1 MAQDQDNKKP
11 QFFTPEQI
19 RRILLDPK
27 TRAGDNPTLYR
38 IGCWLIRNP
47 DDPHLQDFFGY
58 LLNRQN
64 ERCVISGDE
73 FWPNYPIAG
82 TIVLGPGM
90 TQFAYMPNGDP
101 VCFTDDRIY
110 CGTGVFGRTGGSK
123 SSLIRIP
130 VIEWAKRG
138 YLVIVFQ
145 SKDEYADLATMPEL
159 KGQVLPLRASETMI
173 SIFEEHKGTK
183 KTDHTNAMLD
193 NASRS
198 YERLY
203 AQRLSHDILEQ
214 LYRRLQPGYSPPL
227 AELIDAHE
235 QFRPGR
241 GSVEAQYRESML
253 FTWREIHNSFG
264 AIFDYYKSDFF
275 ECLAQWRGLVTIQI
289 DAPVAAFTFYAMLFV
304 YYFYLTRKSFGIK
317 LDLLPPVV
325 IVFEDATML
334 TSGNELH
341 GESPL
346 TSIAFMARQYKMGF
360 VYANHTLSASPR
372 LLANLESIFVL
383 GMSDQDPHRIQQLLT
398 CTPDQAARVSTL
410 QPGEAIARIP
420 SMWPQPVYCRF
431 PYIYPPRKLTEDE
444 RLSIVGPFLNSI
456 TSVKYVGYGL
466 PVIIV
471 PKQTSPLQPQR
482 SVPVPDSEEIQM
494 LTLAAMDKPQ
504 QLCKIYDQMGVN
516 RRDGRKIVNNLELKG
531 LLRIYAFSTGK
542 VGGQVNYPEV
552 TDTGWQI
559 LAAKGFTQPLPRTGG
574 GFLHNLCAKLVT
586 VAEKA
591 QGRNVQY
598 EVDIYGKRL
607 DVESRDGKSGER
619 TFFNIGISSP
629 AREADSIDAT
639 VKLPALTG
647 NKFVFIGLDN
657 AFVKQVKDA
666 LKAKGWKKE
675 VINKL
680 DMRVIGDFITD

>member
-1 MAQDQDNKKP
+1 MNNNDDNKMLRHLM
-11 QFFTPEQI
+11 PEQI

-47 DDPHLQDFFGY
+47 DDQHLQDLFGH
-58 LLNRQN
+58 LLSKQN
-64 ERCVISGDE
+64 ERFVISGDV
-73 FWPNYPIAG
+73 FWPNYPAAG
-82 TIVLGPGM
+82 SIVLGHGM
-90 TQFAYMPNGDP
+90 TQFAYMPTGDP
-101 VCFTDDRIY
+101 VAFTDDRIF
-110 CGTGVFGRTGGSK
+110 CGIGVFGRTGGSK

-159 KGQVLPLRASETMI
+159 KGKVLPLRASETMI
-173 SIFEEHKGTK
+173 SIFQEHKGTK
-183 KTDHTNAMLD
+183 KSDHTNAMLD
-193 NASRS
+193 NAGRS

-227 AELIDAHE
+227 AELINAHE
-235 QFRPGR
+235 EFRPGR

-253 FTWREIHNSFG
+253 YTWREIHNSFG
-264 AIFDYYKSDFF
+264 TIFDYYQSDFF
-275 ECLAQWRGLVTIQI
+275 ERLAQWRGLVTVQI
-289 DAPVAAFTFYAMLFV
+289 DGPVAAFTFYVMCFV
-304 YYFYLTRKSFGIK
+304 YYFYLTRKSPGIK

-325 IVFEDATML
+325 IVLEDATLL

-360 VYANHTLSASPR
+360 VYANHTLSVSAR

-383 GMSDQDPHRIQQLLT
+383 GMSDQDPRRIQQLLT
-398 CTPDQAARVSTL
+398 CKPEQAACVPML
-410 QPGEAIARIP
+410 QPGEAIARVP
-420 SMWPQPVYCRF
+420 SMCPQPVYCRF
-431 PYIYPPRKLTEDE
+431 PYIYPPRKLTEEE
-444 RLSIVGPFLNSI
+444 RLSIVSPFLNSI
-456 TSVKYVGYGL
+456 TAIKYVEYGL
-466 PVIIV
+466 PVNIL
-471 PKQTSPLQPQR
+471 PKQTLIPQPN
-482 SVPVPDSEEIQM
+482 VPEPDSKEIQM
-494 LTLAAMDKPQ
+494 LTMAAMDKPQ
-504 QLCKIYDQMGVN
+504 QLCKIYDLLGVN
-516 RRDGRKIVNNLELKG
+516 RRDGRKIVDNLELKG
-531 LLRIYAFSTGK
+531 LLRIHTFSTGK
-542 VGGQVNYPEV
+542 VGGQVSYPEV
-552 TDTGWQI
+552 MDIGWQV
-559 LAAKGFTQPLPRTGG
+559 LETKGFVKPLPLTGG

-586 VAEKA
+586 AAEKA
-591 QGRNVQY
+591 QGRNVRY

-607 DVESRDGKSGER
+607 DVESRDGKTGER

-629 AREADSIDAT
+629 DREADSIDAI
-639 VKLPALTG
+639 VKMPVLTG
-647 NKFVFIGLDN
+647 NKFVFVGLDN

-680 DMRVIGDFITD
+680 EMRVIGDYITD

>member
-1 MAQDQDNKKP
+1 MTPDQDNKRP
-11 QFFTPEQI
+11 QYFTPEQI

-38 IGCWLIRNP
+38 IGCRLIRNP
-47 DDPHLQDFFGY
+47 DDSELQDLFGY
-58 LLNRQN
+58 LLNKQN
-64 ERCVISGDE
+64 ERFVISGDV

-82 TIVLGPGM
+82 TIVLGRGM
-90 TQFAYMPNGDP
+90 TQFAYMPTGDP
-101 VCFTDDRIY
+101 VAFTDDRIF
-110 CGTGVFGRTGGSK
+110 CGIGVFGRTGGSK

-159 KGQVLPLRASETMI
+159 KGKVLPLRANETMI
-173 SIFEEHKGTK
+173 SIFQEHKGTK
-183 KTDHTNAMLD
+183 KGDHTNAMLD
-193 NASRS
+193 NTGRS

-203 AQRLSHDILEQ
+203 APRLSHDILEQ
-214 LYRRLQPGYSPPL
+214 LYRRLQPGYNPPL

-235 QFRPGR
+235 KFRPGR

-253 FTWREIHNSFG
+253 YTWREIHNSFG
-264 AIFDYYKSDFF
+264 GIFDYYKSDFF
-275 ECLAQWRGLVTIQI
+275 ERLAQWRGLVTVQI

-304 YYFYLTRKSFGIK
+304 YYFYLTRKSPGIK

-325 IVFEDATML
+325 IVLEDATLL

-360 VYANHTLSASPR
+360 VYANHTLSASAR

-398 CTPDQAARVSTL
+398 CTPEQAARVSTL

-431 PYIYPPRKLTEDE
+431 PYIYPPRKLTEEE
-444 RLSIVGPFLNSI
+444 RLNIVRPFLNSI
-456 TSVKYVGYGL
+456 TAVKYVEHGL
-466 PVIIV
+466 PVIILS
-471 PKQTSPLQPQR
+471 KQTSTPQP
-482 SVPVPDSEEIQM
+482 SVPATNYEEIQM
-494 LTLAAMDKPQ
+494 LTLAAMDKSL
-504 QLCKIYDQMGVN
+504 QLCKLYDLMGVN
-516 RRDGRKIVNNLELKG
+516 RRDGRKIMDRLELKG
-531 LLRIYAFSTGK
+531 LLRPHTFATGK
-542 VGGQVNYPEV
+542 VGGQVSYLEI
-552 TDTGWQI
+552 TDAGWQI
-559 LAAKGFTQPLPRTGG
+559 LIAKGFVQPLPLTGG
-574 GFLHNLCAKLVT
+574 GFLHDLCAKLITSV
-586 VAEKA
+586 EKTH
-591 QGRNVQY
+591 GRLVRY

-607 DVESRDGKSGER
+607 DVESRDSKTGER
-619 TFFNIGISSP
+619 TFFNIGVSSP
-629 AREADSIDAT
+629 DREADSIDAI

-647 NKFVFIGLDN
+647 NKFVFVGIDN
-657 AFVKQVKDA
+657 AFVKQVKEI
-666 LKAKGWKKE
+666 LKAKGWKKDAT
-675 VINKL
+675 NRL
-680 DMRVIGDFITD
+680 DMRIIGDFITD